1 MRKFNTS
8 GPCNP
13 ALHYTVMREALIAN
27 GKEKVNEGRYIT
39 LFAPRQSGKTT
50 YFQLLLEELKDD
62 YVPIWISFEGLNTM
76 TREEFYESF
85 DYDMHFALSEV
96 DIHCDVTIKNQLT
109 VRYFFRDMR
118 KQNRPIVLVI
128 DEFEGIPNAVL
139 GEVMHTFRKIYH
151 QKERYNLHALIL
163 VGVSTIAE
171 LVLSTAS
178 PFNVAEELQLP
189 YFTDE
194 EVRDLIGQYVA
205 ESKQPFDEEVIAA
218 IIHNTNGQP
227 GLVCALCHHLVTE
240 VVPDRS
246 QPVTM
251 DAWYPTL
258 NYFLTRRNDMNIAN
272 VIEKARQKESFMLRV
287 LFNEQP
293 LPFSVDVPD
302 MAWLYAHG
310 VIDVIDGS
318 VGIAVPLYAKR
329 LVRAFAPVI
338 NGEMKHYL
346 TSLQDTFSE
355 YVHPDGR
362 LNVHALLQEYRAY
375 VRRRGH
381 QAFDTENLREAACHY
396 SLDGFIAFFIQEIG
410 GTTFIEIPSGRG
422 RIDLLIRYGTH
433 SYLIETKVFSS
444 LTAFERGKGQLAA
457 YLQSER
463 RDEGYYVVFS
473 ALHTDDDTLETDEV
487 IDGKRIY
494 THIIL
499 TNFERPSRLGVRCEV

>member
-1 MRKFNTS
+1 MREFNTS

-13 ALHYTVMREALIAN
+13 NLHYTVMREALIAK
-27 GKEKVNEGRYIT
+27 GKEKVNKGRYIT

-50 YFQLLLEELKDD
+50 YFQLLLDSLKDN
-62 YVPIWISFEGLNTM
+62 YVPIWISFASLKNIS
-76 TREEFYESF
+76 REVFYQALTFKLQEELSQQNITTHRSIQNAF
-85 DYDMHFALSEV
+85 DVIHFFHHTS
-96 DIHCDVTIKNQLT
+96 IQS
-109 VRYFFRDMR
+109 
-118 KQNRPIVLVI
+118 RPIVLVI
-128 DEFEGIPNAVL
+128 DEFEGIPDVVL
-139 GEVMHTFRKIYH
+139 SEVMHAFRDIYH
-151 QKERYNLHALIL
+151 KKHLSALHALIL

-171 LVLSTAS
+171 LVYSTAS

-194 EVRDLIGQYVA
+194 EVRDLIGQYVT
-205 ESKQPFDEEVIAA
+205 ESGQPFDEEVIAA

-227 GLVCALCHHLVTE
+227 GLVCALCHYLVTN

-338 NGEMKHYL
+338 NGEMNHYL
-346 TSLQDTFSE
+346 TSAHDTFRD
-355 YVHPDGR
+355 YIHPDGR
-362 LNVHALLQEYRAY
+362 LNVNALLQEYRAY

-396 SLDGFIAFFIQEIG
+396 SLDGFISFFIQEIG

-422 RIDLLIRYGTH
+422 RIDLLIRYRTH
-433 SYLIETKVFSS
+433 SYLIETKIFSS
-444 LTAFERGKGQLAA
+444 LKAFERGKGQLAA

-473 ALHTDDDTLETDEV
+473 ALHTADDTLETDEV

-499 TNFERPSRLGVRCEV
+499 TNFERPSRLS

>member
-1 MRKFNTS
+1 MREFNTS

-13 ALHYTVMREALIAN
+13 ELHYTVMREALIAK
-27 GKEKVNEGRYIT
+27 GKEKVNKGRYIT

-50 YFQLLLEELKDD
+50 YFQLLLDALKDD
-62 YVPIWISFEGLNTM
+62 YVPIWISFENYKNIPRTRFYQGLTGEL
-76 TREEFYESF
+76 T
-85 DYDMHFALSEV
+85 HALSKHNIKV
-96 DIHCDVTIKNQLT
+96 NDTIKDAIDLAQ
-109 VRYFFRDMR
+109 FFQYTSAEST
-118 KQNRPIVLVI
+118 KPIVLVI
-128 DEFEGIPNAVL
+128 DEFEGIPDEVL
-139 GEVMHTFRKIYH
+139 SEVMHTFRKIYH
-151 QKERYNLHALIL
+151 QKADYALHALIL

-194 EVRDLIGQYVA
+194 EVRDLIGQYIA
-205 ESKQPFDEEVIAA
+205 ESGQPFDEEVIAA

-251 DAWYPTL
+251 DAFYQTL
-258 NYFLTRRNDMNIAN
+258 NTFCTKRMHKNIVN
-272 VIEKARQKESFMLRV
+272 IVQKASERKAFMLKV
-287 LFNEQP
+287 LFQAEP
-293 LPFSVDVPD
+293 IPFSSYDTD
-302 MAWLYAHG
+302 IAWLAANG
-310 VIDVIDGS
+310 VVDDVEGTTD
-318 VGIAVPLYAKR
+318 VAVPLYKKA
-329 LVRAFAPVI
+329 LVTNFRPRI
-338 NGEMKHYL
+338 NGETAHYL
-346 TSLQDTFSE
+346 TSIQDTFSK
-355 YVHPDGR
+355 YVHADGR
-362 LNVHALLQEYRAY
+362 LNVNALLQEYRAY
-375 VRRRGH
+375 VRRRGY

-396 SLDGFIAFFIQEIG
+396 SLDGFISFFIQEIG

-422 RIDLLIRYGTH
+422 RIDLLIRYRTH
-433 SYLIETKVFSS
+433 SYLIETKLFSS
-444 LTAFERGKGQLAA
+444 STAFERGKGQLAA

-463 RDEGYYVVFS
+463 RNEGYYVVFS

-499 TNFERPSRLGVRCEV
+499 TNFERPSMLR

>member
-1 MRKFNTS
+1 MREFNTS

-13 ALHYTVMREALIAN
+13 DLHYTVMREALIAK
-27 GKEKVNEGRYIT
+27 GKEKVNKGRYIT

-50 YFQLLLEELKDD
+50 YFQILLRELDSEHS
-62 YVPIWISFEGLNTM
+62 YMTLWVSFENLMQSTP
-76 TREEFYESF
+76 TEFYEEF
-85 DYDMHFALSEV
+85 GLQLAEEG
-96 DIHCDVTIKNQLT
+96 NQYQIAISQPIT
-109 VRYFFRDMR
+109 
-118 KQNRPIVLVI
+118 NRATLEAWLREAQDKPIVLFI
-128 DEFEGIPNAVL
+128 DEFEGIPREVL
-139 GEVMHTFRKIYH
+139 SEVMHTFRKIYH
-151 QKERYNLHALIL
+151 RKKYYSLHALIL

-171 LVLSTAS
+171 MVLSTAS

-251 DAWYPTL
+251 DAFYQTL
-258 NYFLTRRNDMNIAN
+258 NTFCTKRMHKNIVN
-272 VIEKARQKESFMLRV
+272 IVQKASERKAFMLKV
-287 LFNEQP
+287 LFQAEP
-293 LPFSVDVPD
+293 IPFSSYDTDIAWLAANGVVDNVEGVVDV
-302 MAWLYAHG
+302 
-310 VIDVIDGS
+310 V
-318 VGIAVPLYAKR
+318 VPLYKKV
-329 LVRAFAPVI
+329 LVTNFRPLI
-338 NGEMKHYL
+338 NGETAHYL
-346 TSLQDTFSE
+346 TSAHDTFSD
-355 YVHPDGR
+355 YLHPDGR
-362 LNVHALLQEYRAY
+362 LNINALLQAYRAY
-375 VRRRGH
+375 VRRRGY

-396 SLDGFIAFFIQEIG
+396 SLDGFIIFFIQQVG

-422 RIDLLIRYGTH
+422 RIDILIRYRTH

-457 YLQSER
+457 YLQSEGL
-463 RDEGYYVVFS
+463 DEGYYVVFS

-487 IDGKRIY
+487 VDGKRIY

-499 TNFERPSRLGVRCEV
+499 TNFERPSRLGVRD

>member
-1 MRKFNTS
+1 MREFNTS

-13 ALHYTVMREALIAN
+13 ELHYTVMREALIAK
-27 GKEKVNEGRYIT
+27 GKEKVNKGRYIT

-50 YFQLLLEELKDD
+50 YFQLLLHELKDD
-62 YVPIWISFEGLNTM
+62 YVPIWISFENYKNIPRTRFYQGLTRNLLKGFSKHGM
-76 TREEFYESF
+76 TI
-85 DYDMHFALSEV
+85 DYSIQDTLDLEGFFEHIAQEV
-96 DIHCDVTIKNQLT
+96 PNPV
-109 VRYFFRDMR
+109 
-118 KQNRPIVLVI
+118 VLVI
-128 DEFEGIPNAVL
+128 DEFEGIPDEVL
-139 GEVMHTFRKIYH
+139 SEVMHTFRKIYH
-151 QKERYNLHALIL
+151 QKADYALHALIL

-205 ESKQPFDEEVIAA
+205 ESEQPFDEEVIAA

-227 GLVCALCHHLVTE
+227 GLVCALCHYLVTN

-246 QPVTM
+246 QPITM

-287 LFNEQP
+287 LFSEQP
-293 LPFSVDVPD
+293 LSFSVDVPD

-329 LVRAFAPVI
+329 LIRAFAPVI
-338 NGEMKHYL
+338 NGESAHYL
-346 TSLQDTFSE
+346 TSAHDTFSD
-355 YVHPDGR
+355 YIHADGR
-362 LNVHALLQEYRAY
+362 LNINALLREYRAY
-375 VRRRGH
+375 VRRRGYK
-381 QAFDTENLREAACHY
+381 AFDTENLREAACHY
-396 SLDGFIAFFIQEIG
+396 SLDGFISFFIQEIG

-422 RIDLLIRYGTH
+422 RTDLLIRYRTH
-433 SYLIETKVFSS
+433 SYLIETKIFSS

-463 RDEGYYVVFS
+463 REEGYYVVFS

-499 TNFERPSRLGVRCEV
+499 THFERPSRLQ